1 ADHYV
6 MGAKIAGVLGPAL
19 AVRQLC
25 LSGQVAEALAGADHI
40 LIAARPDESAMIEL
54 LPSELG

>member
-1 ADHYV
+1 